1 MYIWIALCSLWIK
14 NTKKVKGMDT
24 LYINGGRALEGSLNI
39 VTAKNALLPI
49 LAGSIISGK
58 SVTLYSVAL
67 FSDVKYMLKILE
79 DLGCKVIEEGD
90 TIVIDSSNAVSHI
103 VKEEFTKKVRSSIFM
118 LGPLLSRFKKAK
130 VAYPGGCN
138 IGNRPI
144 DLHIKGLE
152 ALNVKIEEKHGY
164 IYCDGKN
171 MRAGEVHLD
180 FASVGATENIM
191 MASVG
196 LKGVTTIYNSARE
209 PEIIDLQNFINAMGG
224 RVYGAG
230 TSTIVIE
237 GVEKFHDV
245 EYTPIRDR
253 IVAGTY
259 LIATAMCGGKVRLV
273 GCKREHN
280 SALINKLRD
289 CGARIRENKTGLEIS
304 VKNRLKSIP
313 NIETQP
319 YPGFPTDLQNQIL
332 ALQSI
337 SKGTS
342 IIVENLY
349 ESRFKIC
356 NELSK
361 MGADIVVKDRTAIV
375 RGVPRLYGAN
385 VVATDLR
392 GGAGLVLAGL
402 SADGYTTIE
411 DIYHIDRGYLNIEED
426 FCKLNAEIKRI
437 KN

>member
-1 MYIWIALCSLWIK
+1 
-14 NTKKVKGMDT
+14 MDT
-24 LYINGGRALEGSLNI
+24 LYINGGRELNGALDI

-58 SVTLYSVAL
+58 NVVLHKIAL

-79 DLGCKVIEEGD
+79 ELGVKARVDSEDIWIDGSGAD
-90 TIVIDSSNAVSHI
+90 GYIVRD
-103 VKEEFTKKVRSSIFM
+103 EYTKKVRSSIFM
-118 LGPLLSRFKKAK
+118 LGPLLSRFKRAK

-152 ALNVKIEEKHGY
+152 SLNVKIEEKHGY

-171 MRAGEVHLD
+171 MKSGEVHLD
-180 FASVGATENIM
+180 FPSVGATENIM

-196 LKGVTTIYNSARE
+196 LKGTTTIYNSARE
-209 PEIIDLQNFINAMGG
+209 PEIVDLQNFINAMGG

-230 TSTIVIE
+230 SSTIIIE
-237 GVEKFHDV
+237 GVDKFNDV
-245 EYTPIRDR
+245 EYTPIKDR
-253 IVAGTY
+253 VVAGTY
-259 LIATAMCGGKVRLV
+259 LIATAMCGGRVKLID
-273 GCKREHN
+273 CKRDHN
-280 SALINKLRD
+280 NALITKLKA
-289 CGARIRENKTGLEIS
+289 CGANIKENKSGLEI
-304 VKNRLKSIP
+304 VCKNRLKSIP

-319 YPGFPTDLQNQIL
+319 YPGFPTDLQNQVL
-332 ALQSI
+332 ALETI

-356 NELSK
+356 NELIK
-361 MGADIVVKDRTAIV
+361 MGADITIKDRTAII
-375 RGVPRLYGAN
+375 RGVPKLYGAN

-402 SADGYTTIE
+402 SAEGYTTIE

-437 KN
+437 KK

>member
-1 MYIWIALCSLWIK
+1 
-14 NTKKVKGMDT
+14 MDR
-24 LYINGGRALEGSLNI
+24 LYINGGRALNGALDI

-49 LAGSIISGK
+49 LACSIISGK
-58 SVTLYSVAL
+58 KVVLHKVAL

-79 DLGCKVIEEGD
+79 DLGCTVI
-90 TIVIDSSNAVSHI
+90 IDETTVQIDGSGAKNHI
-103 VKEEFTKKVRSSIFM
+103 VKEEFTKKVRSSVFM
-118 LGPLLSRFKKAK
+118 LGPLLSRFRQAK

-152 ALNVKIEEKHGY
+152 ALGVKIDEKHGY
-164 IYCDGKN
+164 ICCDGKN

-180 FASVGATENIM
+180 FPSVGATENIM
-191 MASVG
+191 MAGVG
-196 LKGVTTIYNSARE
+196 LKGTTTIYNSARE
-209 PEIIDLQNFINAMGG
+209 PEIVDLQNFINAMGG
-224 RVYGAG
+224 KVCGAG
-230 TSTIVIE
+230 TSTITIE
-237 GVEKFHDV
+237 GVEKFHDI
-245 EYTPIRDR
+245 EYTPIKDR

-280 SALINKLRD
+280 NALVTKLKES
-289 CGARIRENKTGLEIS
+289 GVHIKESKSGLEIS
-304 VKNRLKSIP
+304 ARVRPKNIP

-332 ALQSI
+332 ALQTI
-337 SKGTS
+337 SRGTS
-342 IIVENLY
+342 VVVENLY
-349 ESRFKIC
+349 ESRFKIAG
-356 NELSK
+356 ELSK
-361 MGADIVVKDRTAIV
+361 MGADIRIKDRTAIV

-402 SADGYTTIE
+402 SAEGYTTIE
-411 DIYHIDRGYLNIEED
+411 DVYHIDRGYLNIEED

-437 KN
+437 KK